1 MKNTHIEH
9 PEDSILTG
17 DLSVLDWFCSMK
29 GAKASLKMDGAPAV
43 VWGTNPATGNF
54 FVGTK
59 SVFNKKKIKINETHD
74 DIDRNHPDGDLASKL
89 HACLDYLPDTDQI
102 YQGDFIGFG
111 GDHTYQPN
119 TLVYSF
125 DEVIEHEIIIA
136 PHTVYDCPTGKLS
149 EAIAS
154 SLDDN
159 LTSDDEVL
167 FVKPTVSMGTTNYI
181 KEKTRFARVIAGT
194 ATYATTS
201 HAKRI
206 VKVINSYIKSGK
218 ELDDE
223 SLSNDADCDI
233 NLIRLWKL
241 IRSIKHDFIKLFEHD
256 AGEFHG
262 TPFATFI
269 YDGDTIQQID
279 GEGYVMWSDLG
290 TYKLVDRELFS
301 YINFNQTQFGRV

>member
-43 VWGTNPATGNF
+43 VWGTNPTTGNF

-89 HACLDYLPDTDQI
+89 HACLDCLPRTDEI

-125 DEVIEHEIIIA
+125 DDVIEHDIIIA

-154 SLDDN
+154 SLDHN
-159 LTSDDEVL
+159 LPNDPTVL
-167 FVKPTVSMGTTNYI
+167 FVKPNVEFGINTSIIEKCKFARQMAQLVKFVSI
-181 KEKTRFARVIAGT
+181 KESRELKKKLNQCIREGIDTGNDNGLI
-194 ATYATTS
+194 
-201 HAKRI
+201 
-206 VKVINSYIKSGK
+206 SY
-218 ELDDE
+218 
-223 SLSNDADCDI
+223 
-233 NLIRLWKL
+233 WKL
-241 IRSIKHDFIKLFEHD
+241 VQSIKHDFMELFVHD
-256 AGEFHG
+256 AE
-262 TPFATFI
+262 FATFI
-269 YDGDTIQQID
+269 YDGEGIEQID
-279 GEGYVMWSDLG
+279 GEGYVMVNSIG

-301 YINFNQTQFGRV
+301 HANFNQTQFGRV

>member
-9 PEDSILTG
+9 PEDAILTG

-29 GAKASLKMDGAPAV
+29 GAKASLKMDGAPAI
-43 VWGTNPATGNF
+43 VWGTNPTTGNF

-59 SVFNKKKIKINETHD
+59 SVFNKKKIKINETHE
-74 DIDRNHPDGDLASKL
+74 DIERNHPDEDLSEKL
-89 HACLDYLPDTDQI
+89 HTCLDCLPRTDEI
-102 YQGDFIGFG
+102 YQGDFIGYG
-111 GDHTYQPN
+111 GDHTFQPN

-125 DEVIEHEIIIA
+125 PDVIEHDIIIA

-154 SLDDN
+154 SLDNN

-206 VKVINSYIKSGK
+206 VKVINSYIRSGK
-218 ELDDE
+218 ELDE
-223 SLSNDADCDI
+223 ELISYDADCDI

-241 IRSIKHDFIKLFEHD
+241 VQSIKHDFMKLFEHD
-256 AGEFHG
+256 AN
-262 TPFATFI
+262 FASFI

-301 YINFNQTQFGRV
+301 YVNFNQTQFGRV

>member
-9 PEDSILTG
+9 PEDAILTG

-59 SVFNKKKIKINETHD
+59 SVFNKIKIKINETHD
-74 DIDRNHPDGDLASKL
+74 DIDRNHPDGDLAEKL
-89 HACLDYLPDTDQI
+89 HACLDCLPRTKEI

-154 SLDDN
+154 SLDHN
-159 LTSDDEVL
+159 LPNDPTVL
-167 FVKPTVSMGTTNYI
+167 FVKPTVKFGVTPTI
-181 KEKTRFARVIAGT
+181 IERCKFARQIAQLVNFV
-194 ATYATTS
+194 S
-201 HAKRI
+201 
-206 VKVINSYIKSGK
+206 IKDSRELKK
-218 ELDDE
+218 ELNRDIREGVEIRSD
-223 SLSNDADCDI
+223 ND
-233 NLIRLWKL
+233 LISFWKL
-241 IRSIKHDFIKLFEHD
+241 VQSIKNDFMEMFEHD
-256 AGEFHG
+256 AN
-262 TPFATFI
+262 FATFL
-269 YDGDTIQQID
+269 YDGDTIQQVE
-279 GEGYVMWSDLG
+279 GEGYVMWNSIG
-290 TYKLVDRELFS
+290 TYKLVDRDMFS
-301 YINFNQTQFGRV
+301 HANFNQSQFGRV

>member
-29 GAKASLKMDGAPAV
+29 GAKASLKIDGAPAI

-59 SVFNKKKIKINETHD
+59 SVFNKKKLKINESHA
-74 DIDRNHPDGDLASKL
+74 DIDLNHPDEDLRKKL
-89 HACLDYLPDTDQI
+89 HACFDYLPNNGDI
-102 YQGDFIGFG
+102 VQGDFIGFG

-125 DEVIEHEIIIA
+125 DEVIDHDIIIA

-154 SLDDN
+154 GLVDN
-159 LTSDDEVL
+159 LPDDPTVL

-206 VKVINSYIKSGK
+206 VKAINTFIRVGAV
-218 ELDDE
+218 LDDYA
-223 SLSNDADCDI
+223 LSVAADCDI

-241 IRSIKHDFIKLFEHD
+241 VRSIKHDFMEMFEHD
-256 AGEFHG
+256 AN
-262 TPFATFI
+262 FATFLGHT
-269 YDGDTIQQID
+269 DGIDQID
-279 GEGYVMWSDLG
+279 GEGYVMWSDMG

-301 YINFNQTQFGRV
+301 HANFNQTLFGRV